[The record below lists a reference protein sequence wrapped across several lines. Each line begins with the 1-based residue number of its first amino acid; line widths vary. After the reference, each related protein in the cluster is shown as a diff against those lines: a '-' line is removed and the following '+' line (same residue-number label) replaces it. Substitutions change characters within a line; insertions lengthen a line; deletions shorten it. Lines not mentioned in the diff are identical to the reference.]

1 MVQKLK
7 GTSKINIVIDL
18 IRHINLITNLVL
30 GFTYRQWMLHAATI
44 PKGVVCFSSI
54 LQYVNRWPGQLIEF
68 KLEMYTNQQGLI
80 QKFRIGVEGAWQLIH
95 YVPPSIAESID

>member
-1 MVQKLK
+1 MQL
-7 GTSKINIVIDL
+7 
-18 IRHINLITNLVL
+18 
-30 GFTYRQWMLHAATI
+30 YTI

-54 LQYVNRWPGQLIEF
+54 LQYVIQQVVMQLSEF

-80 QKFRIGVEGAWQLIH
+80 QKFRIGAEGAWQLIH